1 MKEDI
6 PLTIP
11 RNPPQTPA
19 SQFRISRNLK
29 VRGDAIYIIFGGI
42 VASTLLFFCLMDT
55 SAILAF
61 AISWTPLALAVWF
74 YFRFVRE
81 RPRYY
86 FDYWINGLF
95 GRSLRLDRRNAVRLE
110 GKPK

>member
-1 MKEDI
+1 MQDI

-11 RNPPQTPA
+11 KNPPQIPP

-42 VASTLLFFCLMDT
+42 VASAFLFFCLMDI
-55 SAILAF
+55 SAILAL
-61 AISWTPLALAVWF
+61 AISWIPLTFAVWF

-81 RPRYY
+81 PPRYY
-86 FDYWINGLF
+86 FDYWINGFF
-95 GRSLRLDRRNAVRLE
+95 GRGLRIDRRNTIRLE

>member
-1 MKEDI
+1 MQEDI

-11 RNPPQTPA
+11 KNPPQIPP

-42 VASTLLFFCLMDT
+42 VASVFLFFCLMDM
-55 SAILAF
+55 SVILAL
-61 AISWTPLALAVWF
+61 AISWIPVAVAVWF
-74 YFRFVRE
+74 YFRFVRD

-95 GRSLRLDRRNAVRLE
+95 GRGLRIDRRKTIRLE
-110 GKPK
+110 EKVK